1 METPDPPNDTL
12 KRALKQVVLTPHG
25 HCLCKL
31 PAVRPVRMTWRDAA
45 EDLLEQWLSEVLG
58 ERFFFET
65 SLRRPIYVYIYMY
78 IYMYYMAYIIY
89 MLYACMYIYPYIYI
103 PTCRLICMEHVLPGW
118 WFQTFFMF
126 TPTWGND
133 SIWLPHIFP
142 KWVVQPPTS

>member
-1 METPDPPNDTL
+1 MKNHQP
-12 KRALKQVVLTPHG
+12 AG
-25 HCLCKL
+25 HCLFKL

-45 EDLLEQWLSEVLG
+45 EDLLEQWLSEVFG
-58 ERFFFET
+58 ERVFFET
-65 SLRRPIYVYIYMY
+65 SLRRPIYVY

-118 WFQTFFMF
+118 WFQTFFIF
-126 TPTWGND
+126 TPNLGEMIQFD
-133 SIWLPHIFP
+133 FRIFF